1 MKTLQVMV
9 IGFGDL
15 ARRLVP
21 KLSGVAEIFG
31 VSRRPELLPEGVKAV
46 FGDYTQ
52 RDTLGAVASLTPDV
66 VIFTPVPASR
76 DLEGYRLGYAEAA
89 RNICEAGVLTHAER
103 AIFVSSTRVYAEN
116 AGGWVTEDSPL
127 AGGDPYVDALLDGEA
142 SFRRHATTTVLRPS
156 GLYDG
161 AAPVMLKP
169 VIDGLKSQL
178 GAGYTNRIHRE
189 DVAGVLAHLIELQ
202 IKGTR
207 IPSTLS
213 LNDNEP
219 VKTADLEAWCFEQL
233 GREPTGERGNQPRG
247 NRRISN
253 AKLLATGFQLSYPT
267 FREGYRDALIQHRYG
282 F

>member
-1 MKTLQVMV
+1 MV

-21 KLSGVAEIFG
+21 KLNGVAEVVG
-31 VSRRPELLPEGVKAV
+31 VSRRPELLPEGVTAV

-52 RDTLGAVASLTPDV
+52 RDTLAEAGSLTPDV
-66 VIFTPVPASR
+66 VIFTPVPSSR
-76 DLEGYRLGYAEAA
+76 DLKGYRRGYAESA

-103 AIFVSSTRVYAEN
+103 AIFVSSTRVYAEK

-127 AGGDPYVDALLDGEA
+127 AAGDPYVDALLDGEA

-161 AAPVMLKP
+161 ARPVMLKP
-169 VIDGLKSQL
+169 ILEGLQSRL
-178 GAGYTNRIHRE
+178 GTGYTNRIHRE
-189 DVAGVLAHLIELQ
+189 DVAGLLIHLIELQ
-202 IKGTR
+202 IRGVR

-233 GREPTGERGNQPRG
+233 GREPAGERENQPRG

-253 AKLLATGFQLSYPT
+253 AKLLSTGFQLRYPT
-267 FREGYRDALIQHRYG
+267 FREGYRDALMQHR
-282 F
+282 

>member
-1 MKTLQVMV
+1 MV

-21 KLSGVAEIFG
+21 KLSGVAEIVG
-31 VSRRPELLPEGVKAV
+31 VSRRPELLPEGVTAV

-52 RDTLGAVASLTPDV
+52 RDTLAEAASLSPDV

-76 DLEGYRLGYAEAA
+76 DLEGYRLGYAQAA
-89 RNICEAGVLTHAER
+89 GNICEAGVLTPAER
-103 AIFVSSTRVYAEN
+103 AIFVSSTRVYAEK

-142 SFRRHATTTVLRPS
+142 CFRRHATTTVLRPS

-161 AAPVMLKP
+161 ARPIMLKP
-169 VIDGLKSQL
+169 IIEGLKSQL
-178 GAGYTNRIHRE
+178 GTGYTNRIHRE
-189 DVAGVLAHLIELQ
+189 DVASVLAYLIALHT
-202 IKGTR
+202 KGAW

-233 GREPTGERGNQPRG
+233 GREPTGERENQPRG

-253 AKLLATGFQLSYPT
+253 AKLLATGFQLRYPT
-267 FREGYRDALIQHRYG
+267 FREGYRDTLMQYR
-282 F
+282 

>member
-1 MKTLQVMV
+1 MV

-169 VIDGLKSQL
+169 IIDGLKSQL

-189 DVAGVLAHLIELQ
+189 DVAGVLAHLIESQ

>member
-1 MKTLQVMV
+1 MV

-233 GREPTGERGNQPRG
+233 GREPTGERRNQPRG

>member
-142 SFRRHATTTVLRPS
+142 SFRRHAITTVLRPS

>member
-1 MKTLQVMV
+1 MV

-21 KLSGVAEIFG
+21 KLSGVAEIVG
-31 VSRRPELLPEGVKAV
+31 VSRRPELLPEGVTAV

-52 RDTLGAVASLTPDV
+52 RDALAEAASLTPDV

-76 DLEGYRLGYAEAA
+76 DLEGYRRGYAEAA
-89 RNICEAGVLTHAER
+89 RNICDAGVLTHTER
-103 AIFVSSTRVYAEN
+103 TIFVSSTRVYAEK

-127 AGGDPYVDALLDGEA
+127 AAGDPYVDALLDGEA
-142 SFRRHATTTVLRPS
+142 IFRRHATTTVLRPS

-161 AAPVMLKP
+161 SRPTMLTP
-169 VIDGLKSQL
+169 ILEGLQSKL
-178 GAGYTNRIHRE
+178 GDGYTNRIHRE
-189 DVAGVLAHLIELQ
+189 DVAGVLAHLIDLH
-202 IKGTR
+202 IKGAR

-219 VKTADLEAWCFEQL
+219 VKIADLEAWCFGQL
-233 GREPTGERGNQPRG
+233 GREPVGERENQPRG

-253 AKLLATGFQLSYPT
+253 AKLVATGFQLRYPT
-267 FREGYRDALIQHRYG
+267 FREGYRRALIEHRQG

>member
-1 MKTLQVMV
+1 MV

-21 KLSGVAEIFG
+21 KLSGVADIVG
-31 VSRRPELLPEGVKAV
+31 VSRRPELLPEGVEAV

-52 RDTLGAVASLTPDV
+52 KDTLAEAALLKPDV
-66 VIFTPVPASR
+66 VIFTPVPTRR
-76 DLEGYRLGYAEAA
+76 DLEGYRLGYAEAT
-89 RNICEAGVLTHAER
+89 RNICEAGVLIPAER
-103 AIFVSSTRVYAEN
+103 AIFVSSTRVYSEK

-127 AGGDPYVDALLDGEA
+127 AAGDPYVDALLNGEA

-161 AAPVMLKP
+161 ARPIMLKP
-169 VIDGLKSQL
+169 ILEGLQSQL
-178 GAGYTNRIHRE
+178 GNGYTNRIHRE
-189 DVAGVLAHLIELQ
+189 DVAGVLAHLVELQ
-202 IKGTR
+202 IKGAR

-219 VKTADLEAWCFEQL
+219 VKTADLEAWCFQQL
-233 GREPTGERGNQPRG
+233 GREPTGERENQPRG

-253 AKLLATGFQLSYPT
+253 AKLLATGLQLAYPT
-267 FREGYRDALIQHRYG
+267 FREGYRDALIQHRKG

>member
-161 AAPVMLKP
+161 AAPVMIKP
-169 VIDGLKSQL
+169 ILDGLKSQL

>member
-1 MKTLQVMV
+1 MV

-21 KLSGVAEIFG
+21 KLSGAAEIVG
-31 VSRRPELLPEGVKAV
+31 VSRRPELLPEGVTAV

-52 RDTLGAVASLTPDV
+52 RDTLQEAALLTPDV

-76 DLEGYRLGYAEAA
+76 DLEGYRLGYAQAA

-103 AIFVSSTRVYAEN
+103 AIFISSTRVYAEK

-127 AGGDPYVDALLDGEA
+127 AGGDSYVDALLDGEA
-142 SFRRHATTTVLRPS
+142 RFRRHATTTVLRPS

-161 AAPVMLKP
+161 ARPIMLKP
-169 VIDGLKSQL
+169 ILEGLQSRL
-178 GAGYTNRIHRE
+178 GTGYTNRIHRE
-189 DVAGVLAHLIELQ
+189 DVAGVLAHLIDLH
-202 IKGTR
+202 IKGAR

-219 VKTADLEAWCFEQL
+219 VKTADLAAWCFEQL
-233 GREPTGERGNQPRG
+233 GREPTGERENQPRG

-253 AKLLATGFQLSYPT
+253 AKLLATGYQLTYPT
-267 FREGYRDALIQHRYG
+267 FRDGYRDALTQHR
-282 F
+282 

>member
-1 MKTLQVMV
+1 MV

-21 KLSGVAEIFG
+21 KLSGVAEVVG
-31 VSRRPELLPEGVKAV
+31 VSRRPELLPEGVTAV

-52 RDTLGAVASLTPDV
+52 RGTLEEAASLSPDV
-66 VIFTPVPASR
+66 VIFTPVPTSR
-76 DLEGYRLGYAEAA
+76 DLQGYRMGYAEAA
-89 RNICEAGVLTHAER
+89 RNICEAGALAHAER
-103 AIFVSSTRVYAEN
+103 AIFVSSTRVYAEK

-127 AGGDPYVDALLDGEA
+127 AAGDPYVDALLDGEA

-161 AAPVMLKP
+161 ARPIL
-169 VIDGLKSQL
+169 DGLKSQL
-178 GAGYTNRIHRE
+178 GTGYTNRIHRE
-189 DVAGVLAHLIELQ
+189 DVAGVLAYLIELQ
-202 IKGTR
+202 IKGAR

-233 GREPTGERGNQPRG
+233 GREPRDERENQPRG

-253 AKLLATGFQLSYPT
+253 AKLLSTGFQLRYPT
-267 FREGYRDALIQHRYG
+267 FREGYRDALMQHR
-282 F
+282 

>member
-1 MKTLQVMV
+1 MV

-21 KLSGVAEIFG
+21 KLSGAAEIVG
-31 VSRRPELLPEGVKAV
+31 VSRRPELLPEGVTAV

-52 RDTLGAVASLTPDV
+52 RDTLVEAASLTPDV

-76 DLEGYRLGYAEAA
+76 DLEGYRLGYAQAA
-89 RNICEAGVLTHAER
+89 RNICEAGVLTQAER
-103 AIFVSSTRVYAEN
+103 AIFVSSTRVYAEKT
-116 AGGWVTEDSPL
+116 GGWVTEDSPL
-127 AGGDPYVDALLDGEA
+127 AGGDPHVDALLDGEA

-161 AAPVMLKP
+161 ARPIMLKS
-169 VIDGLKSQL
+169 ILEGLKSNL
-178 GAGYTNRIHRE
+178 GTGYTNRIHRE
-189 DVAGVLAHLIELQ
+189 DVAGVLAHLIDLH
-202 IKGTR
+202 IKGAR

-233 GREPTGERGNQPRG
+233 GREPTGERENQPRG

-253 AKLLATGFQLSYPT
+253 DKLLATGFQLRYPT
-267 FREGYRDALIQHRYG
+267 FREGYRDALVLRR
-282 F
+282 

>member
-1 MKTLQVMV
+1 MV
-9 IGFGDL
+9 LGFGDL

-21 KLSGVAEIFG
+21 KLSGAAEIVG
-31 VSRRPELLPEGVKAV
+31 VSRRPELLPEGVKGV

-52 RDTLGAVASLTPDV
+52 RDTLAEAASLTPDV

-76 DLEGYRLGYAEAA
+76 DLEGYRLGYAQAA
-89 RNICEAGVLTHAER
+89 RNICEAGVLTYAKR
-103 AIFVSSTRVYAEN
+103 AIFVSSTRVYAEK

-161 AAPVMLKP
+161 ARPIMLKP
-169 VIDGLKSQL
+169 ILEGLKSQL
-178 GAGYTNRIHRE
+178 GTGYTNRIHRE
-189 DVAGVLAHLIELQ
+189 DVAGVLAHLIDLY
-202 IKGTR
+202 IKGAR

-233 GREPTGERGNQPRG
+233 GREPTGERENQPRG

-253 AKLLATGFQLSYPT
+253 AKLLSTGFQLRYPT
-267 FREGYRDALIQHRYG
+267 FREGYREALMQHR
-282 F
+282 

>member
-1 MKTLQVMV
+1 MV

-21 KLSGVAEIFG
+21 KLSGMAEVAG
-31 VSRRPELLPEGVKAV
+31 VSRRPEFLPAGVKAV

-52 RDTLGAVASLTPDV
+52 RDTLAEAASLTPDV

-76 DLEGYRLGYAEAA
+76 DLEGYRLGYADAA

-103 AIFVSSTRVYAEN
+103 AIFVSSTRVYAEK

-161 AAPVMLKP
+161 ARPTMLKH
-169 VIDGLKSQL
+169 ILEGLQSRM
-178 GAGYTNRIHRE
+178 GTGYTNRIHRE

-202 IKGTR
+202 IKGVR

-213 LNDNEP
+213 LTDNEP
-219 VKTADLEAWCFEQL
+219 VKTADLEVWCFEQL
-233 GREPTGERGNQPRG
+233 GREPRGERENQPRG
-247 NRRISN
+247 NQRISN
-253 AKLLATGFQLSYPT
+253 AKLLATGFQLRYPT
-267 FREGYRDALIQHRYG
+267 FREGYRDALIQHR
-282 F
+282 

>member
-21 KLSGVAEIFG
+21 KLSGVAEIVG

-46 FGDYTQ
+46 FGDYTKL
-52 RDTLGAVASLTPDV
+52 DTLAEAALLKPDV
-66 VIFTPVPASR
+66 VIFTPVTNSR
-76 DLEGYRLGYAEAA
+76 ELKGYRLGYAEAA
-89 RNICEAGVLTHAER
+89 RNICDAGVLAHTER
-103 AIFVSSTRVYAEN
+103 AIFVSSTRVYAEKK
-116 AGGWVTEDSPL
+116 GGWVTEDSPL
-127 AGGDPYVDALLDGEA
+127 AAGDPYVDALLDGEA

-161 AAPVMLKP
+161 ATPIMLKS
-169 VIDGLKSQL
+169 ILQGLQSQW
-178 GAGYTNRIHRE
+178 GNGYTNRVHRE
-189 DVAGVLAHLIELQ
+189 DVARVLAHLIELQ
-202 IKGTR
+202 IKGAR

-219 VKTADLEAWCFEQL
+219 VKTADLEVWCFEQL
-233 GREPTGERGNQPRG
+233 GREPTGEIENQPRG

-253 AKLLATGFQLSYPT
+253 AKLLATGFQLLFPT
-267 FREGYRDALIQHRYG
+267 FREGYRDALIQRRQG

>member
-1 MKTLQVMV
+1 MLV
-9 IGFGDL
+9 GFGDL

-21 KLSGVAEIFG
+21 KLSGIAEIVG

-52 RDTLGAVASLTPDV
+52 RDSLTEAASLTPDM

-76 DLEGYRLGYAEAA
+76 DLEGYRLGYAQAA

-103 AIFVSSTRVYAEN
+103 AIFVSSTRVYAEK

-127 AGGDPYVDALLDGEA
+127 AAGDPYVDFLLDGEA

-161 AAPVMLKP
+161 ARPIMLKP
-169 VIDGLKSQL
+169 ILEGLQSQL
-178 GAGYTNRIHRE
+178 GNAYTNRIHRE

-202 IKGTR
+202 IKGAR
-207 IPSTLS
+207 MPSTLS

-219 VKTADLEAWCFEQL
+219 VKTADVESWCFELL
-233 GREPTGERGNQPRG
+233 GREPTGQRQNQPRG

-253 AKLLATGFQLSYPT
+253 AKLLATGFQLDYPT
-267 FREGYRDALIQHRYG
+267 FREGYRDALIQHR
-282 F
+282 

>member
-1 MKTLQVMV
+1 MV

-21 KLSGVAEIFG
+21 KLSGVAEVVG
-31 VSRRPELLPEGVKAV
+31 VSRRPELLPEGVTAV

-52 RDTLGAVASLTPDV
+52 RDTLADAASLTPDV

-76 DLEGYRLGYAEAA
+76 DLEGYQLGYAQAA
-89 RNICEAGVLTHAER
+89 RNICEAGVLTQAER
-103 AIFVSSTRVYAEN
+103 AIFVSSTRVYAEK

-127 AGGDPYVDALLDGEA
+127 AGGDPYVDCLLDGEA

-161 AAPVMLKP
+161 ARPIMLKP
-169 VIDGLKSQL
+169 ILEGLKSQM
-178 GAGYTNRIHRE
+178 GSGYTNRIHRE
-189 DVAGVLAHLIELQ
+189 DVAGVLAHLIDLH
-202 IKGTR
+202 IKGAR

-219 VKTADLEAWCFEQL
+219 VKTADLEAWRFEQL
-233 GREPTGERGNQPRG
+233 DREPTGERENQPRG

-253 AKLLATGFQLSYPT
+253 AKLLATGFQLRYPT
-267 FREGYRDALIQHRYG
+267 FREGYREALMQHR
-282 F
+282 